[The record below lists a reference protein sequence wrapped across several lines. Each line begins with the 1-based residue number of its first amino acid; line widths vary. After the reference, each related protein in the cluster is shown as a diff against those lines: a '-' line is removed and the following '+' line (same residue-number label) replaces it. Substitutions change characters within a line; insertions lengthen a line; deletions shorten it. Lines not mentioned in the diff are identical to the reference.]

1 MFCVFRFALYV
12 WCVSPLLNYPPFATL
27 PLGPLTVYLWG
38 IFVGLGILAAT
49 WVAVQRGRRSGI
61 APQQLWDLAFWVVLA
76 GIVGARALYVA
87 EYWRD
92 FVDAPWRAIAIWEG
106 GMSAFGAIVFGVAA
120 GQWFARQRRIS
131 FLQLANV
138 VAPSLL
144 LGDAVGRLGGASS
157 HMYPGTPTT
166 FPISYVLDGV
176 QRHEVGIE
184 LALVSIIGFLPVL
197 GMERFCRRIRV
208 GSREVSSTTAH
219 CPLPTALLVLLW
231 YSLERFLFDFLRA
244 SDLPN
249 SDLRYA
255 GFTLA
260 QLCAM
265 GGVAAASW
273 LWWRGRLS
281 PERPGVDR

>member
-1 MFCVFRFALYV
+1 MP
-12 WCVSPLLNYPPFATL
+12 PLLNYPPLATL
-27 PLGPLTVYLWG
+27 PLGSLSVYLWG
-38 IFVGLGILAAT
+38 IFVGLGILAGT
-49 WVAVQRGRRSGI
+49 LVAVRRGRRVGMT
-61 APQQLWDLAFWVVLA
+61 PQPVWDLTFWVVLA
-76 GIVGARALYVA
+76 GIVGARALFVA

-92 FVDAPWRAIAIWEG
+92 FRGEPWNIFAIWEG
-106 GMSAFGAIVFGVAA
+106 GMSAFGALVFGVAA

-131 FLQLANV
+131 FLRLANV
-138 VAPSLL
+138 VAPALL
-144 LGDAVGRLGGASS
+144 LGDALGRLGGAAS

-166 FPISYVLDGV
+166 FPISYVLEGV

-184 LALVSIIGFLPVL
+184 LALASFLGFLVVLAVEKRWQKLHRSDIHLLRVSI
-197 GMERFCRRIRV
+197 
-208 GSREVSSTTAH
+208 
-219 CPLPTALLVLLW
+219 LVLLW
-231 YSLERFLFDFLRA
+231 YSVERLLLDVLRA
-244 SDLPN
+244 RDLSN

-281 PERPGVDR
+281 PGRPGVDR